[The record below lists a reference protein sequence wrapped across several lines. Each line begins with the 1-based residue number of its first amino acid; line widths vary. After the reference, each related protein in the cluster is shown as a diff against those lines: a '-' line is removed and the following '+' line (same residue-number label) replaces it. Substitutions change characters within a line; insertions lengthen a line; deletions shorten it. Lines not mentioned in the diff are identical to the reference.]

1 MKLFCDLE
9 TFSPTPIK
17 HGSYKY
23 AEQAEVM
30 LWSWAVDDEEPNIW
44 DLTTGAPMP
53 AALRKGIEAADE
65 YWWHN
70 GGMFD
75 RVVLA
80 KALPDILAL
89 MPLAKWRDTMIQA
102 YAHSL
107 PGQLDTLTEICNV
120 ATNKRKLKTGKT
132 LIQLFCVP
140 RPANQKLRRATRL
153 THPLEWAQFVEY
165 GKQDIPSMREVHKKL
180 PKWNYPNNQNELA
193 LWHLD
198 LQINDRG
205 VQVDVE
211 LAESAI
217 RAIDIAQK
225 DLAKRTSDMTDGE
238 VERATQRDKMLKYLL
253 AAYGVDLP
261 DMRKA
266 TIERRMNDPELPQTL
281 RDLLAIRLEASM
293 TSTSK
298 YKTLVRCVCSD
309 GRLRGTLQF
318 MGAHRTGRWAARNFQ
333 PQNLMRPDVPLIQR
347 EMRAEEYDDTVALA
361 YNDIG
366 ADALKSDC
374 ADLLFDNVMGL
385 TGNLVRG
392 AIIAGPAKKQTIA
405 DLANIE
411 GRVLAWLAGEN
422 WKLKAFREYDAGTGP
437 DLYRVAYAR
446 SFGVKLEHVTKE
458 QRQLGK
464 VQELALG
471 YEGGGGAFVTMA
483 MTYKME
489 LGEIAE
495 AVAAA
500 DIDAEIRRGAENFL
514 NWKYSKCIADRTSR
528 IAKGKLSKAQIDDMF
543 ERDRLNARLGLP
555 ENVFIACDILKRGWR
570 QAHPETVAFWADLKS
585 KILCAIGTDK
595 KTFTCRRL
603 LIRRD
608 GAWLRIQLPSGRH
621 LCYFT
626 PRVDAG
632 GQISYMGVHQLT
644 RKFDRLKSYGG
655 KFAENVTQAFARDVL
670 AYNMPTIEAAGFPLV
685 LSVHDELLTERDDG
699 PDRHEELEA
708 LMATNLP
715 WSEGLPLAAEGFDTY
730 RYRK

>member
-1 MKLFCDLE
+1 MKLWNDLE

-53 AALRKGIEAADE
+53 AALRKAIVEADE

-80 KALPDILAL
+80 KALPDVLAL
-89 MPLAKWRDTMIQA
+89 MPLTKWRDTMIQA

-107 PGQLDTLTEICNV
+107 PGGLDTLTEICNV
-120 ATNKRKLKTGKT
+120 ATDKRKLKTGKT

-165 GKQDIPSMREVHKKL
+165 GKQDIPPMREVHKKL

-198 LQINDRG
+198 LKINDRG
-205 VQVDVE
+205 VQVDID

-225 DLAKRTSDMTDGE
+225 GLAKRTSDITNGE
-238 VERATQRDKMLKYLL
+238 VERATQRDKMLEHLL

-347 EMRAEEYDDTVALA
+347 EMRAEKYDDAVALA

-366 ADALKSDC
+366 AEALKNDC

-392 AIIAGPAKKQTIA
+392 AIIAGPRKKQTIA

-437 DLYRVAYAR
+437 DLYKVAYAR

-471 YEGGGGAFVTMA
+471 YEGGVGAFVTMA

-500 DIDAEIRRGAENFL
+500 DIDPVIRAEAN
-514 NWKYSKCIADRTSR
+514 NAWQWAVKNKRT
-528 IAKGKLSKAQIDDMF
+528 M
-543 ERDRLNARLGLP
+543 GLP
-555 ENVFIACDILKRGWR
+555 ENIYVACDILKRGWR
-570 QAHPETVAFWADLKS
+570 RAHPETVAFWAELKS
-585 KILCAIGTDK
+585 KVLCAIGTDK

-655 KFAENVTQAFARDVL
+655 KFAENITQAFARDVL
-670 AYNMPTIEAAGFPLV
+670 AYNMPAIEAAGFPLV

-699 PDRHEELEA
+699 SDRHEELEA
-708 LMATNLP
+708 LMATNLA
-715 WSEGLPLAAEGFDTY
+715 WSKGLPLAAEGFDTY